1 MKRLVVI
8 GLGLIIASCGANAG
22 KQAVE
27 KNPYSLL
34 DEIYAKPD
42 KQIEKLVRDIQEKDG
57 KVLRVPKYIKVYR
70 GSYRDDKGNVV
81 SGGFEY
87 IRVDDGNPDT
97 NF

>member
-34 DEIYAKPD
+34 DEIYSKPD
-42 KQIEKLVRDIQEKDG
+42 KQVEKLVRDIKEKDG

-87 IRVDDGNPDT
+87 IRVDDGTPDT